1 MEVGARYDGI
11 GMWINLSNVVVV
23 LQQGH
28 GHGIDFR
35 SRIFWNG
42 EIHSRKIQKQ
52 IFKKIYI
59 SILFKK

>member
-42 EIHSRKIQKQ
+42 EIHSRKIQK
-52 IFKKIYI
+52 
-59 SILFKK
+59 